1 MGTTT
6 YLSRKLSD
14 FNLTL
19 DDFNFNMYRPTVLYI
34 HGYNEGPYS
43 NAVKTVY
50 NAYRTKGGYN
60 FLVLDWSLFSIPDY
74 YGVAIVNMYKI
85 GDLVAK
91 YLLEFINAGYPVG
104 RLHLIGKKFEI
115 INCVEDKLK

>member
-19 DDFNFNMYRPTVLYI
+19 QDSNFNIYRPTVLYV
-34 HGYNEGPYS
+34 HGFNEGPHS
-43 NAVKTVY
+43 NAVRTVY
-50 NAYRTKGGYN
+50 NAYKKKGGYN

-74 YGVAIVNMYKI
+74 FLVAIANLYKI

-104 RLHLIGKKFEI
+104 RLHLIGE
-115 INCVEDKLK
+115 